1 MLLGFLIGVFCVMN
15 IFLIFMIFLQKGK
28 NSLGLGSLGGGN
40 QMLFGG
46 TGGQD
51 IFQKITWVLVVLFLT
66 GSLGLALYKNK
77 VAREQGIYKRPAAQ
91 ELPY

>member
-1 MLLGFLIGVFCVMN
+1 MLLGILIGLFCVMN
-15 IFLIFMIFLQKGK
+15 VFLIFMIFLQKGK

-51 IFQKITWVLVVLFLT
+51 IFQKITWILVTLFLV

-77 VAREQGIYKRPAAQ
+77 VAQNEGVSRRVPAQ
-91 ELPY
+91 EIPF

>member
-1 MLLGFLIGVFCVMN
+1 MLLSILIGLFCVMN
-15 IFLIFMIFLQKGK
+15 VFLIFMIFLQKGK

-51 IFQKITWVLVVLFLT
+51 IFQKITWVLVALFLA

-77 VAREQGIYKRPAAQ
+77 HAHEQGVYNRPAPQ
-91 ELPY
+91 EMPY

>member
-1 MLLGFLIGVFCVMN
+1 MLLSILVGLFCTVN
-15 IFLIFMIFLQKGK
+15 VFLIFMIFLQKGK
-28 NSLGLGSLGGGN
+28 NSLGLGSLGGGS

-51 IFQKITWVLVVLFLT
+51 IFQKITWFLVAFFLL

-77 VAREQGIYKRPAAQ
+77 VVRDQGLSPRPAPQ

>member
-1 MLLGFLIGVFCVMN
+1 MLLSILIGLFCTMN
-15 IFLIFMIFLQKGK
+15 VFLIFMIFLQKGK
-28 NSLGLGSLGGGN
+28 NSLGLGSLGGGS

-51 IFQKITWVLVVLFLT
+51 IFQKITWVLVTLFLL

-77 VAREQGIYKRPAAQ
+77 VVRDQGLAPRPTPQ

>member
-1 MLLGFLIGVFCVMN
+1 MLLSILIGLFCVMN
-15 IFLIFMIFLQKGK
+15 VFLIFMIFLQKGK

-51 IFQKITWVLVVLFLT
+51 IFQKITWVLVALFLA

-77 VAREQGIYKRPAAQ
+77 FAHEQGVYNRPAPQ
-91 ELPY
+91 EMPY

>member
-1 MLLGFLIGVFCVMN
+1 MLLELLIGLFCIMN
-15 IFLIFMIFLQKGK
+15 VFLIFMIFLQKGK

-51 IFQKITWVLVVLFLT
+51 IFQKITWVLVALFLT

-77 VAREQGIYKRPAAQ
+77 TAREQGVHNRPAPQ